1 MRAAAEMVFRKR
13 AVAPRDKDLAHP
25 LNFEALFDPA
35 FLAALQPFSLRISRA
50 QKGGRLAEQR
60 TNARGQGAEFADFK
74 PYVAGDDL
82 RAIDWN
88 VYRRLGKVFVRVFEE
103 SQDMPVYFLVDRSRS
118 LYVERPPRIH
128 AAQRAAL
135 ALAAV
140 ALDQHDSVG
149 LFPFSDT
156 MEVEFRA
163 VSGKAGLARVA
174 HSLAGYEALGGTG
187 LAAALAHL
195 GGMRVRHGLV
205 VVVSDFFDEAGIEA
219 VVRGLERLPHRLLL
233 VQIVK
238 PHDAEPE
245 RHPDL
250 NGDVLMDD
258 GEVESPVSLTITP
271 DLIARYKSAYR
282 TFDQTLI
289 DFARTRGAGL
299 VRIDADSSVLEQLSV
314 LFEGGAVRL

>member
-1 MRAAAEMVFRKR
+1 MMLFRRRPRVAAAPA
-13 AVAPRDKDLAHP
+13 AVSGLADP
-25 LNFEALFDPA
+25 LTFEALFDPT
-35 FLAALQPFSLRISRA
+35 FLAALRPFSLRISRA

-88 VYRRLGKVFVRVFEE
+88 VYRRLGRLFVRVFEE

-118 LYVERPPRIH
+118 LFVERPPRIH
-128 AAQRAAL
+128 AAQEATL

-156 MEVEFRA
+156 LEIEFRA
-163 VSGKAGLARVA
+163 VSGKGNLARVA
-174 HSLAGYEALGGTG
+174 HSLAGYSALQGTG

-195 GGMRVRHGLV
+195 AGLRLRQGLV
-205 VVVSDFFDEAGIEA
+205 IVVSDFFDEAGTES
-219 VVRGLERLPHRLLL
+219 VVRGLEQLPHRLLL

-238 PHDAEPE
+238 AYDADPE

-250 NGDVLMDD
+250 SGDILLED
-258 GEVESPVSLTITP
+258 GEHAQPTSVTITP
-271 DLIARYKSAYR
+271 DLMARYKAAYR
-282 TFDQTLI
+282 RFSDTLSE
-289 DFARTRGAGL
+289 FARTRGAGL
-299 VRIDADSSVLEQLSV
+299 VQIDADKPVRDQLSA
-314 LFEGGAVRL
+314 LFGDGAVKL

>member
-1 MRAAAEMVFRKR
+1 MLFRKR
-13 AVAPRDKDLAHP
+13 AAGAVVGPVDDLAKP
-25 LNFEALFDPA
+25 LSFETLFDPV
-35 FLAALQPFSLRISRA
+35 FLAGLKPFSLRIARA

-60 TNARGQGAEFADFK
+60 TNARGQGSEFADFK

-103 SQDMPVYFLVDRSRS
+103 SQDMPVYVLIDRSRS

-135 ALAAV
+135 ALSAV

-174 HSLAGYEALGGTG
+174 HSLAGYEAWGGTG
-187 LAAALAHL
+187 LAAALMHL
-195 GGMRVRHGLV
+195 AGMRVRQGLV
-205 VVVSDFFDEAGIEA
+205 IVISDFFDEAGIEA
-219 VVRGLERLPHRLLL
+219 VVKGMERLPHRLLL
-233 VQIVK
+233 VQIIK
-238 PHDAEPE
+238 QHDADPE
-245 RHPDL
+245 RNPDL

-258 GEVESPVSLTITP
+258 GEAPAATSLTITP
-271 DLIARYKSAYR
+271 DLIARYKAAYGV
-282 TFDQTLI
+282 FDQSLT
-289 DFARTRGAGL
+289 DFARARGAGL
-299 VRIDADSSVLEQLSV
+299 ARIDADAPVMEQLAV